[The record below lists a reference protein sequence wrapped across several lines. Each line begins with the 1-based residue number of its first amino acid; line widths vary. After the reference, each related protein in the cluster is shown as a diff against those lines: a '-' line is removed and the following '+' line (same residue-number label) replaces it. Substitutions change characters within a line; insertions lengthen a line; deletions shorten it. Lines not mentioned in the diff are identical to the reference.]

1 MVQESFAYILPMTT
15 GLCPRCGGTD
25 IYFAKRQV
33 IKGPGGAWGVRARMV
48 DTPLCRACGEVSTFD
63 KAERREEERKNTPK
77 FSKGFISVVLLF
89 TFLFL
94 LVGFF
99 G

>member
-1 MVQESFAYILPMTT
+1 MAT

-25 IYFAKRQV
+25 IYFAKRQE

-48 DTPLCRACGEVSTFD
+48 DTPLCKACGEVANLD
-63 KAERREEERKNTPK
+63 KSSENREESRKKHWEKNK
-77 FSKGFISVVLLF
+77 KYFYVYLVF
-89 TFLFL
+89 
-94 LVGFF
+94 LVGIIAYYFYA

>member
-1 MVQESFAYILPMTT
+1 MTT

-48 DTPLCRACGEVSTFD
+48 DTPLCRACGEVANVDRS
-63 KAERREEERKNTPK
+63 AERSELRKNAWKRDKKTLK
-77 FSKGFISVVLLF
+77 KL
-89 TFLFL
+89 L
-94 LVGFF
+94 LVYLVMLIVFF
-99 G
+99 GYYFLMG